1 MSYQTSSSGG
11 ILSEL
16 QAQKNL
22 MVAVATGGPRIDDVN
37 AEYMERRKRIHDEL
51 ARLGITDAN
60 PYPDLWSWYGKWSG
74 GDLPSYQS
82 RRQYLSELLDPMT
95 GAVQQGAGQHA
106 RVFEE
111 PSGWAK
117 VDRQLDGAREQ
128 LAKAQSEE
136 DFQAVGFRCREV
148 LISLGQEVFDSTRHS
163 TLDGVSPSD
172 TDAKRMLEA
181 YVRSELSGNTNEEAR
196 KHARAALDFANALQH
211 KRTATFRD
219 AALCAEATAS
229 IVNLIAILSGRRD
242 P

>member
-1 MSYQTSSSGG
+1 MSYQASSSGG
-11 ILSEL
+11 LVSEL

-22 MVAVATGGPRIDDVN
+22 MVAVATGGPRIDHVN
-37 AEYMERRKRIHDEL
+37 TEYIERRKRIHDEL

-60 PYPDLWSWYGKWSG
+60 PYPDLWAWYGKWSG

-82 RRQYLSELLDPMT
+82 RRQYLSELLDPLT
-95 GAVQQGAGQHA
+95 EAVQQGADQRA

-163 TLDGVSPSD
+163 TLG
-172 TDAKRMLEA
+172 
-181 YVRSELSGNTNEEAR
+181 RSFP
-196 KHARAALDFANALQH
+196 K
-211 KRTATFRD
+211 
-219 AALCAEATAS
+219 
-229 IVNLIAILSGRRD
+229 
-242 P
+242 